1 MDSKQKAKELIETFT
16 FNCRECDNAKL
27 SALFAVQ
34 MIRENVPLI
43 TKIQQYWIDVENE
56 INKL

>member
-1 MDSKQKAKELIETFT
+1 MNKKLEAQLESSKQCSII
-16 FNCRECDNAKL
+16 
-27 SALFAVQ
+27 AVQ
-34 MIRENVPLI
+34 MIRENAPLI